1 MRVFVFSVHQGLEVV
16 EAMDVLDIHIEWS
29 TDGATRLDELT
40 RPALLQRAEPHM
52 AEQRR

>member
-1 MRVFVFSVHQGLEVV
+1 MYEVV
-16 EAMDVLDIHIEWS
+16 EAMFVLDINIEWS

-40 RPALLQRAEPHM
+40 RPALLQRAEHM